1 MREINMPST
10 RAWLPLLALM
20 MTACLPRSV
29 QVPVAY
35 RVRADANSESLPC
48 AKREFAELG
57 FAFTGGPDTVKV
69 IGQRVTRRGTRTRNQ
84 EVVRLELSGDEDA
97 RVLELAI
104 GIATGRG
111 ALSPDALPMPI
122 GGLASPSSRT
132 KKEADDIMA
141 RCQASPLW

>member
-1 MREINMPST
+1 MPPT
-10 RAWLPLLALM
+10 RAWLPLLVLM
-20 MTACLPRSV
+20 TTACVLRSV

-48 AKREFAELG
+48 AKREFVELG
-57 FAFTGGPDTVKV
+57 FAFAGGPDTVKI
-69 IGQRVTRRGTRTRNQ
+69 IGRRVTRRGTRTRNQ

-111 ALSPDALPMPI
+111 ALSPDALPMEI
-122 GGLASPSSRT
+122 GGLTSPSNRT

-141 RCQASPLW
+141 RCQGSPLS